1 MEMEH
6 TAQQPE
12 EEEGVLYW
20 VVDWVGPV
28 GVGRAG

>member
-1 MEMEH
+1 MELEH
-6 TAQQPE
+6 TAQQP